1 MSGMTGKLT
10 EIREFDRELAHSKG
24 NIATFAMSLPPLM
37 AGKYIF
43 ISILYYVI
51 ATTATISLKIIR
63 KKEIEKFL
71 KTSGSGGNNLK
82 PLFSLGKRV
91 THRPFPS
98 SPLSTYSAEFSMP
111 LPSVTKH
118 NAPQCTAMSKRS
130 RERCRNPAAY
140 GCRTCR
146 IHGARRPESIKSGSA
161 HPNYKHG
168 LETLPAKRQ
177 RSIKLAELRVIEND
191 LLARGLIKGKRTA
204 GRKPVI

>member
-1 MSGMTGKLT
+1 MTGKLT

-82 PLFSLGKRV
+82 PLFLRGKRAI
-91 THRPFPS
+91 HRPFPS
-98 SPLSTYSAEFSMP
+98 SPPVNEFGG
-111 LPSVTKH
+111 VQHATTQRHKAQC
-118 NAPQCTAMSKRS
+118 APMHSHVKAKPRALQK
-130 RERCRNPAAY
+130 P
-140 GCRTCR
+140 CR
-146 IHGARRPESIKSGSA
+146 IPMPNVPHTRRQKAR
-161 HPNYKHG
+161 KH
-168 LETLPAKRQ
+168 
-177 RSIKLAELRVIEND
+177 
-191 LLARGLIKGKRTA
+191 
-204 GRKPVI
+204 

>member
-1 MSGMTGKLT
+1 MTGKLT

-82 PLFSLGKRV
+82 PLFLRGKRAIY
-91 THRPFPS
+91 RPFPS
-98 SPLSTYSAEFSMP
+98 SPSQRIRRSSACHYPASQSITQ
-111 LPSVTKH
+111 L
-118 NAPQCTAMSKRS
+118 NAQPCQSEAES
-130 RERCRNPAAY
+130 AA
-140 GCRTCR
+140 
-146 IHGARRPESIKSGSA
+146 
-161 HPNYKHG
+161 
-168 LETLPAKRQ
+168 ETLPHTN
-177 RSIKLAELRVIEND
+177 AER
-191 LLARGLIKGKRTA
+191 AAYTA
-204 GRKPVI
+204 LEGQKALNRAQPTQTTDMA